1 MPIIGGEILAAIQ
14 SWERAMQECPK
25 PIAAG
30 LLRASR
36 SVRRS
41 PRPAS
46 SSPPS
51 ERRAI
56 LNDLQLVD
64 RLLLRH
70 LCWGRKKRCI
80 IVLTNPALIVVFSV
94 GGFVLIFALCAAMF
108 IKLYSPGSLSFVQAL
123 LISGWSIFVSTV
135 LVIVFTALKTDL
147 KPAPV
152 IDGLSALILLCL
164 SGVLITRQA
173 RKYGVEK
180 SGWLGVG
187 GKAILSAF
195 ALSSLFFAAYL
206 VVHN

>member
-1 MPIIGGEILAAIQ
+1 LLQGCSELLGQCGDLLGQPLRLRLLSGEL
-14 SWERAMQECPK
+14 
-25 PIAAG
+25 
-30 LLRASR
+30 
-36 SVRRS
+36 
-41 PRPAS
+41 
-46 SSPPS
+46 
-51 ERRAI
+51 I

-80 IVLTNPALIVVFSV
+80 IVLTNPAIIVVFSV